1 MENLTPRREDLEPI
15 EYASR
20 DEISALQLK
29 RMKQSIRHACEN
41 SPFFCKLFDETG
53 IHPNDLNS
61 LSDLSKFP
69 FTHKQDLCDTYPFGM
84 FAVPQNKL
92 ARIHGSSG
100 TTGKPTVVGYTKGDI
115 DTWADLDCPLDTR
128 RRAAVRAISCTMPM
142 ATACSPAAW
151 ARTTAPSGSAA
162 PSFRF
167 PAA

>member
-29 RMKQSIRHACEN
+29 RMKQSIRHACKN
-41 SPFFCKLFDETG
+41 SPFFCKFFDETG

-69 FTHKQDLCDTYPFGM
+69 FTHKQDLRDTYPFGM

-100 TTGKPTVVGYTKGDI
+100 TTGKPTVVGYTK
-115 DTWADLDCPLDTR
+115 
-128 RRAAVRAISCTMPM
+128 
-142 ATACSPAAW
+142 
-151 ARTTAPSGSAA
+151 
-162 PSFRF
+162 
-167 PAA
+167 